1 MAAALR
7 AARLQEGQGLKSPG
21 DAEAKF
27 RELLAIIARLR
38 GPDGC
43 PWDQAQQ
50 KADIGRYLIE
60 EAYEVLEALEGSSLA
75 NVQEELGDLLFQI
88 LFLAG
93 MAEEAGEF
101 NIADVLGEIS
111 AKMIRRHPH
120 VFGDATVRGVEEV
133 RTNWERIKTEVEHK
147 GDKGSSICG
156 GIPRSLSTLARAQRI
171 TARAAEAGFDWKD
184 AAGVLDKVEEELAEF
199 RAALEMKDP
208 KRMQEEAGDLL
219 FTLVNLC
226 RFAQVDAETALRSS
240 LRKFIDRFSHI
251 ERELAAR
258 GKTPKSASPTEM
270 DRIWEEAKKNE
281 GIS

>member
-1 MAAALR
+1 MKQTAN
-7 AARLQEGQGLKSPG
+7 
-21 DAEAKF
+21 AEEKF
-27 RELLAIIARLR
+27 RELLDLVEKLR
-38 GPDGC
+38 SPDGC
-43 PWDQAQQ
+43 PWDRAQ
-50 KADIGRYLIE
+50 KKGDIGRYLME
-60 EAYEVLEALEGSSLA
+60 EAYEVLDALEGSSPE

-88 LFLAG
+88 LFLAR

-101 NIADVLGEIS
+101 NIADVIEEIS

-120 VFGDATVRGVEEV
+120 VFGDATVGGVEEV

-147 GDKGSSICG
+147 GDKGSPICD

-171 TARAAEAGFDWKD
+171 TARAAEAGFDWPD
-184 AAGVLDKVEEELAEF
+184 TAGVLDKVEEELAEF

-208 KRMQEEAGDLL
+208 KRMRDEAGDLL

-226 RFAQVDAETALRSS
+226 RFAEVDAETALRSS

-258 GKTPKSASPTEM
+258 GKSPKDSSMAEL
-270 DRIWEEAKKNE
+270 DRIWEETKKNE